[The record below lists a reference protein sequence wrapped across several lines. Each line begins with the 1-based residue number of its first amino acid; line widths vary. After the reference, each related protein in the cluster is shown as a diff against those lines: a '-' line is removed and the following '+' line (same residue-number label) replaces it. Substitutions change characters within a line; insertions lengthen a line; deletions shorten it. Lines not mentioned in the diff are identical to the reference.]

1 MMMAGPYAG
10 TLSDLPT
17 VRDEVT
23 CSINAE
29 NPTGAK
35 GFGCRET
42 GPLGPSRKGKPCLN
56 DIAPGQSVTLA
67 DIEGP
72 GCIRHMWFTVTDRT
86 SDADRYVLRDEV
98 LAIYWDDEKRPSV
111 ECPLGDFFC
120 CGFGQSCDVFSEP
133 IVVAPTRGMNCYFTM
148 PFRKRARIV
157 VRNDHAHAIPALFYQ
172 IDYALGNA
180 YSSREMAYFHAQW
193 RRQPITTLG
202 EDYVILDGVSGRG
215 HYVGTYLAIST
226 LQRYWWG
233 EGEIKFFL
241 DGDNDYPTVCS
252 TGTED
257 YFGGAWS
264 FAEQRDGHTRERTF
278 CAPYVGYPFYSV
290 RDGAIAN
297 QYHDDYCPPMRGL
310 YRWHIPDPIRFDSE
324 LRVTLQQIG
333 SGYEGAFE
341 RQDDVS
347 SVAYWYQIEPHSI
360 FPELPEPSKR
370 HPR

>member
-86 SDADRYVLRDEV
+86 SDADRYVLRDAV

-324 LRVTLQQIG
+324 LRVKLQQIG

>member
-1 MMMAGPYAG
+1 M
-10 TLSDLPT
+10 
-17 VRDEVT
+17 
-23 CSINAE
+23 
-29 NPTGAK
+29 
-35 GFGCRET
+35 
-42 GPLGPSRKGKPCLN
+42 
-56 DIAPGQSVTLA
+56 
-67 DIEGP
+67 
-72 GCIRHMWFTVTDRT
+72 
-86 SDADRYVLRDEV
+86 